1 MTPSKENIRQILHN
15 LKIEELNAMQ
25 QALSNPELIKK
36 DIILLSPTGS
46 GKTLGFLLPLL
57 NTLVNDKAEIQAMI
71 LAPSRE
77 LALQI
82 ESVFK
87 SMKTIYKAYCCY
99 GGHSFQE
106 EKKSLLQNIP
116 SVIIGTPG
124 RIADHIRRGNIVPDT
139 INTLI
144 IDEFD
149 KSLELGF
156 EDEMEEII
164 SQLSSLNKRMLIS
177 ATDMDIIPDF
187 TRMDSPVKL
196 NYLNPVNEEDRLR
209 QWIVSSPQK
218 DKIDTLFQLICS
230 LKGKQSIVF
239 ANHRESAERIY
250 KILKEKGI
258 YCELYHGGMEQPERE
273 LSLIKFRNGS
283 SNVLISTDL
292 ASRGLDIPT
301 VEHIIHYHLPVNEEA
316 FTHRNGRTAR
326 WESKG
331 DSYLI
336 VNESES
342 LPDYLPPDIEE
353 YMVPINNDRP
363 LKPTW
368 VTLYIGRG
376 KKDKLNKID
385 VVGFLYK
392 KGMLS
397 REDVGPV
404 EVKEHTSYVAVR
416 KNKVNQLLRLISGEK
431 IKGMKTLIREAR

>member
-1 MTPSKENIRQILHN
+1 MNQSNIKQILHN

-25 QALSNPELIKK
+25 QALSNPELRTK

-57 NTLVNDKAEIQAMI
+57 NILVNNTTSVQTMI

-82 ESVFK
+82 DSVFK
-87 SMKTIYKAYCCY
+87 SMKTMWKSYCCY

-106 EKKSLLQNIP
+106 EKKSLLQNTP
-116 SVIIGTPG
+116 SILIGTPG
-124 RIADHIRRGNIVPDT
+124 RIADHIRRGNIIPTT
-139 INTLI
+139 IQTLI

-164 SQLSSLNKRMLIS
+164 SQLTSLKKRMLIS
-177 ATDMDIIPDF
+177 ATDMEVVPAF
-187 TRMDSPVKL
+187 TRINSPVKL
-196 NYLNPVNEEDRLR
+196 NFLNAENEEERLKLWR
-209 QWIVSSPQK
+209 VSSPEK
-218 DKIDTLFQLICS
+218 DKIDTLFKLLSS
-230 LKGKQSIVF
+230 LNGKQSIVF
-239 ANHRESAERIY
+239 ANHRDSAQRIH
-250 KILKEKGI
+250 KLLKEKGI
-258 YCELYHGGMEQPERE
+258 YGEIYHGGMEQPERE

-292 ASRGLDIPT
+292 ASRGLDIPA

-326 WESKG
+326 WERKG

-336 VNESES
+336 INESES
-342 LPDYLPPDIEE
+342 LPDYLSANIEE
-353 YMVPINNDRP
+353 YMFPEKINRP
-363 LKPTW
+363 SKPEW
-368 VTLYIGRG
+368 VTIYIGRG
-376 KKDKLNKID
+376 KKDKLNKVD

-404 EVKEHTSYVAVR
+404 EVKEHTSFVAVKR
-416 KNKVNQLLRLISGEK
+416 NKVNQLLTLVSGEK
-431 IKGMKTLIREAR
+431 IKGMKTIFRESHN